1 MAEETATKI
10 PNAGFVPGW
19 GLLSRCF
26 RLALSPGQIG
36 LAALGV
42 ISTAASWWLLASL
55 FGTVYGQTAPSLGG
69 DAIRGSVA
77 SSKDIESRKADWDSR
92 KKAISSWNLMHEMAG
107 LGSQDSYYDLGDV
120 ADSFEEY
127 QALVGLG
134 LSASAIDSAGVK
146 PRDIAPSM
154 VEQGKELAARFEKA
168 VRDNKLTGFSETR
181 IEQIRAKLG
190 KTKPNGVLST
200 LPWFEDRGSNPLL
213 FLMGKETRNIT
224 VQDWLLKEQG
234 PVLVEPLVKL
244 LKPVTYLFRPEA
256 GFAHRLYLIAV
267 ILATIGI
274 WSFFGGAITRMA
286 AMELARHESV
296 QVGDAL
302 KFSRSRL
309 KDLVLAPLVPLMLI
323 AGIMVLS
330 VIFGFLYMIPVLGDI
345 VMGGFGWVFP
355 LMGGLAMAFLLVGL
369 LSWPIMVAIVGT
381 DSEDYVQATARGISY
396 LYQRPRSIFLY
407 AVAALLLG
415 AASIFVVGFFSSL
428 TVYLAKWSVAQTP
441 GLEYSSGSTKPASLF
456 VTAPTTFGWRALLL
470 EGATVEGGAPLVV
483 NGKVDKERL
492 ELFQKDLKL
501 AYPATIIN
509 SAWLYAAVLLV
520 VGFGYSFFWSASTAL
535 YLWLR
540 HDIDGL
546 EVSEVYLEDDDF
558 MAAPAAAA
566 PVAPAQPAPA
576 PAAPRAGVMPL
587 SVVDAPAAPQACSAP
602 VEPTA
607 PTEPP
612 VS

>member
-10 PNAGFVPGW
+10 PKAGLVPGW
-19 GLLSRCF
+19 DLLSRCF

-42 ISTAASWWLLASL
+42 ISTAAAWWLLASL

-69 DAIRGSVA
+69 DAIRGAVA

-92 KKAISSWNLMHEMAG
+92 KKAISGWNLMHEMAG
-107 LGSQDSYYDLGDV
+107 LGSPESYYDLGDV

-127 QALVGLG
+127 QSLVALG
-134 LSASAIDSAGVK
+134 LSAAAAD
-146 PRDIAPSM
+146 PAPKAREM
-154 VEQGKELAARFEKA
+154 APTMAEQGKELASRFEKA
-168 VRDNKLTGFSETR
+168 VRENKVSGLTETR

-190 KTKPNGVLST
+190 KTKPHGVLST
-200 LPWFEDRGSNPLL
+200 MPWFEDRGSNPLL
-213 FLMGKETRNIT
+213 ILMGKESRNLT

-256 GFAHRLYLIAV
+256 GISHRIYLIAV
-267 ILATIGI
+267 ILATIAI

-296 QVGDAL
+296 QVGEAI

-309 KDLVLAPLVPLMLI
+309 KDLILAPLVPLLLI

-330 VIFGFLYMIPVLGDI
+330 IVFGFLYMIPVLGDI
-345 VMGGFGWVFP
+345 LLGGLGWIFP

-381 DSEDYVQATARGISY
+381 DSEDYVQTTARGISY

-407 AVAALLLG
+407 GVAALLLG

-428 TVYLAKWSVAQTP
+428 TVYMAKWSVSQTP
-441 GLEYSSGSTKPASLF
+441 GLEYSSGATKPAMLF

-483 NGKVDKERL
+483 NGKVDRERL
-492 ELFQKDLKL
+492 ETFQKDLKL
-501 AYPATIIN
+501 AYPGTLIN

-546 EVSEVYLEDDDF
+546 EISEVYLEDEDF
-558 MAAPAAAA
+558 MVPPVAAAPAAPAN
-566 PVAPAQPAPA
+566 APASPARP
-576 PAAPRAGVMPL
+576 GVMPL
-587 SVVDAPAAPQACSAP
+587 SVVDAPAPQAGTCPTDPPAP
-602 VEPTA
+602 SG
-607 PTEPP
+607 PP
-612 VS
+612 AG